1 MGLGISNDNLYL
13 GLLMHFIQTS
23 NMGSDKTSVGFTF
36 EIPNTLS
43 EEQREE

>member
-1 MGLGISNDNLYL
+1 
-13 GLLMHFIQTS
+13 MHFIQTS

-43 EEQREE
+43 EE